1 MIQFRIGQPVRNQE
15 QHFLLGYRKEPH
27 HTHGQWAHIPSPH
40 LFLTHTHTFAQ
51 LSLLQISHTKMTT
64 TVLNTP
70 FNVMHV
76 I

>member
-1 MIQFRIGQPVRNQE
+1 MIYFRGGQPARNQE

-27 HTHGQWAHIPSPH
+27 HTHGHTSPH
-40 LFLTHTHTFAQ
+40 LFLTHTHIFAQ
-51 LSLLQISHTKMTT
+51 LGLLQISHTKMTT
-64 TVLNTP
+64 AVLNTQ